1 MKAKVDQDTCI
12 GCAVC
17 AGICPE
23 VFAMAANDKA
33 VVIADPVPAAQATD
47 AQAAADACPVSAI
60 TLS

>member
-1 MKAKVDQDTCI
+1 MKAKVDPDTCI

-17 AGICPE
+17 VGICPE
-23 VFAMAANDKA
+23 VFAMAPNDKA
-33 VVIADPVPAAQATD
+33 VAVANPVPTAQEAD